1 MKSLLLLPLV
11 CLPALA
17 QTPAPSV
24 APAWDIAPV
33 IADFSAQAARVKPI
47 LERLTP
53 EQWVRRGAPDA
64 YIAQW
69 QSARQETGYVANASK
84 AFEGHPEKL
93 TMALDAYFRW
103 EALQTRLTT
112 LAEGVRKYQDP
123 ATGDLLMR
131 VVGDNSANRDKL
143 RQYISDLAVQK
154 EEEFNVVDQEAQRCR
169 GALTRQTPAKKT
181 APSKAPSKTEEKP

>member
-11 CLPALA
+11 SLLALG

-33 IADFSAQAARVKPI
+33 ISDFSAQAARVKPI
-47 LERLTP
+47 LDQLTP
-53 EQWVRRGAPDA
+53 EQWVRDGAPDA
-64 YIAQW
+64 YVAQW
-69 QSARQETGYVANASK
+69 QSARQETVYVANASK

-93 TMALDAYFRW
+93 TLALDAYFRW

-123 ATGDLLMR
+123 AMGDLLVS

-143 RQYISDLAVQK
+143 RQYIADLAGQK
-154 EEEFNVVDQEAQRCR
+154 EEEFTVADQEAQRCR
-169 GALTRQTPAKKT
+169 GLLSRQAPAKQST
-181 APSKAPSKTEEKP
+181 PSKTPPKTEVKP

>member
-1 MKSLLLLPLV
+1 MKNLLLLPLV
-11 CLPALA
+11 SLLALA

-33 IADFSAQAARVKPI
+33 IADFSAKAARVKPI
-47 LERLTP
+47 LDRLTP
-53 EQWVRRGAPDA
+53 EQWVRGGAPDA
-64 YIAQW
+64 YVAQW
-69 QSARQETGYVANASK
+69 QSARQETVYVANASK

-93 TMALDAYFRW
+93 TLALDAYFRW

-123 ATGDLLMR
+123 AIGDSLVS

-143 RQYISDLAVQK
+143 RQYIADLAAQK
-154 EEEFNVVDQEAQRCR
+154 EEEFTVADQEAQRCR
-169 GALTRQTPAKKT
+169 GLLSRQTPAKKST
-181 APSKAPSKTEEKP
+181 PSKTGDKP